1 MFNFSVESLKRNPP
15 EKPNM
20 AYYWWR
26 YVRNA
31 KRTLQAQSYLPSD
44 PDVARIAQQLVE
56 RGIVFDLADQ
66 FLTKEGQIA
75 LLEVSTEVLDLS
87 RASKTQVIVAGGGTD
102 HSKSYLVFLI
112 PWDAEHLAD
121 SPLIKLGLD
130 KKLLGIVSS
139 YLGLFPQLHAIGAWL
154 NFPTQ
159 DEAKETQLFHR
170 DPEDAKIIKVF
181 IYLNDVDENCGP
193 FTYIPG
199 THPFGSAAAKRP
211 EHMSGIRISDEDM
224 NAVLPREAWLQCTG
238 PANTMILA
246 DTVGYHRGQKPKNR
260 NRILITFTYTS
271 GKPFKGKA
279 RRFNIKGHPSWIM
292 DEIQRFAL
300 Y

>member
-31 KRTLQAQSYLPSD
+31 KRTLQAQSFLRGD
-44 PDVARIAQQLVE
+44 PDVTRIAQQLAE
-56 RGIVFDLADQ
+56 RGIVLGLADQ

-75 LLEVSTEVLDLS
+75 LVGASTQVLDLS
-87 RASKTQVIVAGGGTD
+87 HANKTQAVVAGGGTD

-121 SPLIKLGLD
+121 SPLIRLGLD
-130 KKLLGIVSS
+130 KKLLEIVSS
-139 YLGLFPQLHAIGAWL
+139 YLGLFPRLHAIGAWL
-154 NFPTQ
+154 NFPTK

-181 IYLNDVDENCGP
+181 IYLNDVDEYGGP

-211 EHMSGIRISDEDM
+211 KHMSGIRISDEEM
-224 NAVLPREAWLQCTG
+224 NTVLPREAWLPCTG

-246 DTVGYHRGQKPKNR
+246 DTVGYHRGQKPKDR

-271 GKPFKGKA
+271 GRPFKGKA
-279 RRFNIKGHPSWIM
+279 RRFSVKGHPTWTM
-292 DEIQRFAL
+292 DEIQRSAL